1 MSTNLNKFLS
11 FLLSEATS
19 YEDFIGD
26 TRQPAVSEEENKREE
41 ILELFD
47 KAISIKLLNPNN
59 PSYLKIVKYPVTE
72 EIPEELLEP
81 VFKEIQR
88 AIGKYLSILNQMDI
102 EINSIFGNHGS
113 QDKEDIN
120 F

>member
-41 ILELFD
+41 ILQLLD
-47 KAISIKLLNPNN
+47 KAISIKLLSPNTL
-59 PSYLKIVKYPVTE
+59 SYLKIVKYPITE
-72 EIPEELLEP
+72 EIPEELLAP
-81 VFKEIQR
+81 LFKEIQR
-88 AIGKYLSILNQMDI
+88 AIGKHLSILNQMDI
-102 EINSIFGNHGS
+102 EINSIVGNHGTS
-113 QDKEDIN
+113 SEEDVK